1 MSNDFLKHAA
11 DKWEADDAEAK
22 ALALDEANDG
32 NYGRPVY
39 EAADALAKA
48 YDLLKAD
55 PDYAEVLGIS
65 KRGMDYINGAEA
77 TLRAASIDL

>member
-1 MSNDFLKHAA
+1 MSTEFLKHAA
-11 DKWEADDAEAK
+11 DKWEADDTEAK
-22 ALALDEANDG
+22 ALALDETNDG

-39 EAADALAKA
+39 EAADAMAKVL
-48 YDLLKAD
+48 DLLKTD